1 MLAPLGPRLFGVAA
15 GLLGAAFTGL
25 PLVIAVTLF
34 KSGMLVVPGSSHVG
48 GRRVYRR
55 DTPILYWSIFVAM
68 WLTLLPLFILC
79 IYIII
84 SSWFLTTI
92 ANVSH

>member
-1 MLAPLGPRLFGVAA
+1 
-15 GLLGAAFTGL
+15 
-25 PLVIAVTLF
+25 
-34 KSGMLVVPGSSHVG
+34 
-48 GRRVYRR
+48 
-55 DTPILYWSIFVAM
+55 M